1 MGARTGSQFLAGLQR
16 TKREIWVDGERI
28 ADVTTHPKLRGGAE
42 SLAAMFD
49 RQHAHATECLFIDP
63 DSGEDTNISHM
74 IPRSKDDLWRRHAGL
89 TRMSE
94 GSMGIMGR
102 TPDYMNMKFAAF
114 ASAPRVWAGADGR
127 NERGA
132 RNVVDFQRHISR
144 FDVSLTHT
152 IIQPTIDKR
161 TDNHFTDNN
170 VSVHKV
176 GETAD
181 GIVVRGARV
190 LATLAPYADEQ
201 TVYPSQP
208 LPPEAT
214 EYALSFAVPLD
225 TPGLKFLCRDSA
237 SAPGADPFDK
247 PLSSRFDEQDAFC
260 VFDDVLVPWDRV
272 FIDGDVQI
280 YNSMRETGY
289 AISMTTHTTIRA
301 LTKLEFAYGLA
312 TRMAELI
319 GDYSPATT
327 EMLGE
332 LACYVRITRNA
343 VELSLEQAWE
353 REDGVWF
360 PNGAAIEPM
369 RAMLAGWMP
378 RVAEIITLIGSH
390 NLLTTPSRAQLDD
403 PSLRPLIDEMLHGA
417 NGAPADE
424 RAAVFRM
431 AWDFVGS
438 ALAGRGFL
446 YERFYLTSA
455 SRNKQMLH
463 TRFFDRTRSQ
473 ALLNDML
480 SRSKA
485 ECSRAALSSP
495 YRA

>member
-1 MGARTGSQFLAGLQR
+1 MGARTGAQFLEGLR
-16 TKREIWVDGERI
+16 KTRREIWVDGEKI
-28 ADVTTHPKLRGGAE
+28 ADVTQHPKLRGGAE
-42 SLAAMFD
+42 SIAAIYD
-49 RQHAHATECLFIDP
+49 RQHEYAGECLYAAP
-63 DSGEDTNISHM
+63 PSGELTNVSHM
-74 IPRSKDDLWRRHAGL
+74 IPQSKDDLRRRHAGL
-89 TRMSE
+89 VRLSE

-114 ASAPRVWAGADGR
+114 ASAPKVWAGADGR

-132 RNVVDFQRHISR
+132 RNIVAFQRTLAHGDI
-144 FDVSLTHT
+144 SLTHT

-161 TDNHFTDNN
+161 TDSKVVGTKAM
-170 VSVHKV
+170 VRKV

-181 GIVVRGARV
+181 GIIVRGAKV

-201 TVYPSQP
+201 AVYPGQP
-208 LPPEAT
+208 LPAEAK
-214 EYALSFAVPLD
+214 EFALAFAIPLD
-225 TPGLKFLCRDSA
+225 TPGLKFLCRDSVA
-237 SAPGADPFDK
+237 APGADPFDK

-260 VFDDVLVPWDRV
+260 IFDDVLVPWDRV
-272 FIDGDVQI
+272 FIDGDVPI
-280 YNSMRETGY
+280 YNSLRETGY
-289 AISMTTHTTIRA
+289 AISMTTQSTIRA

-312 TRMAELI
+312 MRMAELI

-332 LACYVRITRNA
+332 LASYVGLTSNA

-353 REDGVWF
+353 RGDGVWF
-360 PNGAAIEPM
+360 PNGAALEPM
-369 RAMLAGWMP
+369 RSILPVWMP

-390 NLLTTPSRAQLDD
+390 NLLTTPSRAELAD
-403 PSLRPLIDEMLHGA
+403 PKLRPLLDEMLHGA
-417 NGAPADE
+417 DGATADE
-424 RAAVFRM
+424 RAQVFRL

-438 ALAGRGFL
+438 ALGGRGFL

-473 ALLNDML
+473 ALLKDML
-480 SRSKA
+480 SRA
-485 ECSRAALSSP
+485 R
-495 YRA
+495 R

>member
-1 MGARTGSQFLAGLQR
+1 MGARTGAQFLEGLRR
-16 TKREIWVDGERI
+16 TRREIWVDGERI
-28 ADVTTHPKLRGGAE
+28 EDVTSHPKLRGGAS

-49 RQHAHATECLFIDP
+49 RQHAHAADCLYSDP
-63 DSGEDTNISHM
+63 ASGQPTNVSHM
-74 IPRSKDDLWRRHAGL
+74 MPRSGSELRQRHAGL
-89 TRMSE
+89 VRLSE

-127 NERGA
+127 NAQGA
-132 RNVVDFQRHISR
+132 ENLVRFQRHLAEADI
-144 FDVSLTHT
+144 SLTHT
-152 IIQPTIDKR
+152 IIQPTTDKR
-161 TDNHFTDNN
+161 TDSRILGNKVTIR
-170 VSVHKV
+170 KV

-181 GIVVRGARV
+181 GIIVRGARV

-201 TVYPSQP
+201 TVYPGQP
-208 LPPEAT
+208 IPPGAT
-214 EYALSFAVPLD
+214 EYALAFAIPLD

-237 SAPGADPFDK
+237 SSPGADPFDK

-260 VFDDVLVPWDRV
+260 IFDDVLVPRDRI
-272 FIDGDVQI
+272 FIDGDVEI

-289 AISMTTHTTIRA
+289 AISMVTQSTIRA

-319 GDYSPATT
+319 GDHSPTTT

-332 LACYVRITRNA
+332 LACYVRMTANA
-343 VELSLEQAWE
+343 LELSLEQAAE
-353 REDGVWF
+353 RADGIWF
-360 PNGAAIEPM
+360 PNGATLEPM
-369 RAMLAGWMP
+369 RAMLPVWMP

-403 PSLRPLIDEMLHGA
+403 AGLRPLIDEMLGGA
-417 NGAPADE
+417 DGVPADE
-424 RAAVFRM
+424 RAAVFRL

-438 ALAGRGFL
+438 SLAGRGFL

-455 SRNKQMLH
+455 TRNKQMMQ
-463 TRFFDRTRSQ
+463 RFFDRSRSR
-473 ALLNDML
+473 ALLDDML
-480 SRSKA
+480 SR
-485 ECSRAALSSP
+485 AAAGS
-495 YRA
+495 A

>member
-1 MGARTGSQFLAGLQR
+1 MGARTGAEFLDGLR
-16 TKREIWVDGERI
+16 KTRREIWVDGEKV
-28 ADVTTHPKLRGGAE
+28 ADVTAHPKLRGGAE
-42 SLAAMFD
+42 SIAAIYD
-49 RQHAHATECLFIDP
+49 RQHDYAGECLYAAP
-63 DSGEDTNISHM
+63 PSGELTNVSHM
-74 IPRSKDDLWRRHAGL
+74 IPRSKDELRRRHTGL
-89 TRMSE
+89 VRLSE

-114 ASAPRVWAGADGR
+114 ASAPKVWAGADGR

-132 RNVVDFQRHISR
+132 RNIVAFQQYLAHG
-144 FDVSLTHT
+144 DVSLTHT

-161 TDNHFTDNN
+161 TDSRVVGTKAM
-170 VSVHKV
+170 VRKV

-181 GIVVRGARV
+181 GIIVRGAKV

-201 TVYPSQP
+201 AVYPGQP
-208 LPPEAT
+208 LPADAKEF
-214 EYALSFAVPLD
+214 ALAFAIPLD

-237 SAPGADPFDK
+237 AAPGADPFDK

-260 VFDDVLVPWDRV
+260 IFDDVLVPWERV
-272 FIDGDVQI
+272 FIDGDVPI

-289 AISMTTHTTIRA
+289 AISMTTQSTIRA

-332 LACYVRITRNA
+332 LAAYARLTANA
-343 VELSLEQAWE
+343 VELSLEQAAE
-353 REDGVWF
+353 RSDGVWF
-360 PNGAAIEPM
+360 GNGAALEPM
-369 RAMLAGWMP
+369 RSILPMWMP

-390 NLLTTPSRAQLDD
+390 NLLTTPSRAELDD
-403 PSLRPLIDEMLHGA
+403 PTLRPLLDEMLHGA
-417 NGAPADE
+417 DGATADE
-424 RAAVFRM
+424 RAQVFRL

-438 ALAGRGFL
+438 ALGGRGFL

-473 ALLNDML
+473 ALLKDML
-480 SRSKA
+480 SRGR
-485 ECSRAALSSP
+485 RAD
-495 YRA
+495 

>member
-1 MGARTGSQFLAGLQR
+1 MGARTGSQFLEGLRR

-28 ADVTTHPKLRGGAE
+28 EDVTAHPRLRGGAE
-42 SLAAMFD
+42 SLAAFFD
-49 RQHAHATECLFIDP
+49 RQHAYAAECLYADP
-63 DSGEDTNISHM
+63 ETGEPTNVSHM
-74 IPRSKDDLWRRHAGL
+74 IPRSREALWQRHAGL
-89 TRMSE
+89 VRLSE

-114 ASAPRVWAGADGR
+114 ASAPCVWAGADKR

-132 RNVVDFQRHISR
+132 RNIVNFQRHLSR
-144 FDVSLTHT
+144 ADISLTHT
-152 IIQPTIDKR
+152 IIQPTVDKR
-161 TDNHFTDNN
+161 TDSRVVGNKVT
-170 VSVHKV
+170 VRKV

-208 LPPEAT
+208 LPPEAK
-214 EYALSFAVPLD
+214 EYAIAFAIPLD

-237 SAPGADPFDK
+237 SAPDADPFDK

-260 VFDDVLVPWDRV
+260 IFDDMLVPWDRV
-272 FIDGDVQI
+272 FIDGDVPI
-280 YNSMRETGY
+280 YNAMRETGY
-289 AISMTTHTTIRA
+289 AINMTTQSTIRA

-319 GDYSPATT
+319 GDYSPTTT

-332 LACYVRITRNA
+332 LACYVRLTANA
-343 VELSLEQAWE
+343 VELSLEQARE

-360 PNGAAIEPM
+360 PNGAALEPM
-369 RAMLAGWMP
+369 RAMLPVWMP

-403 PSLRPLIDEMLHGA
+403 PGLRPLIDEMLHGA
-417 NGAPADE
+417 DDAPADE

-438 ALAGRGFL
+438 SLGGRGFL

-455 SRNKQMLH
+455 ARNKQMLH
-463 TRFFDRTRSQ
+463 SRFFDRTRSQ
-473 ALLNDML
+473 ALLKDML
-480 SRSKA
+480 SRGRS
-485 ECSRAALSSP
+485 
-495 YRA
+495 

>member
-1 MGARTGSQFLAGLQR
+1 MGARTGSQFLDGLR
-16 TKREIWVDGERI
+16 KTKREIWVDGERVG
-28 ADVTTHPKLRGGAE
+28 DVTSHPKLRGGAE
-42 SLAAMFD
+42 SLAAIFD
-49 RQHAHATECLFIDP
+49 RQHAYAAECLFTHP
-63 DSGEDTNISHM
+63 ETGQRTNVSHM
-74 IPRSKDDLWRRHAGL
+74 IPRSRDELQHRHAGL
-89 TRMSE
+89 VRLSE

-132 RNVVDFQRHISR
+132 QNLANFQRYLADADI
-144 FDVSLTHT
+144 SLTHT
-152 IIQPTIDKR
+152 IIQPTTDKR
-161 TDNHFTDNN
+161 TDAQILGNKVT
-170 VSVHKV
+170 VRKV
-176 GETAD
+176 GETRD

-190 LATLAPYADEQ
+190 LATLAPFADEQ
-201 TVYPSQP
+201 TVYPGQP
-208 LPPEAT
+208 IPAGAAQ
-214 EYALSFAVPLD
+214 YALAFAIPLD

-247 PLSSRFDEQDAFC
+247 PLSARFDEQDAFC
-260 VFDDVLVPWDRV
+260 IFDDVLVPWDRV
-272 FIDGDVQI
+272 FIDGDVAI

-289 AISMTTHTTIRA
+289 ATSMTTQSTIRA

-332 LACYVRITRNA
+332 MACYVRMTANA
-343 VELSLEQAWE
+343 LELSLEQASE
-353 REDGVWF
+353 RADGVWF
-360 PNGAAIEPM
+360 PNGAVLEPM
-369 RAMLAGWMP
+369 RAMLAVWMP

-403 PSLRPLIDEMLHGA
+403 PELRPLIDEMLHGA
-417 NGAPADE
+417 DGASADE
-424 RAAVFRM
+424 RAAVFRL

-438 ALAGRGFL
+438 SLGGRGFL

-455 SRNKQMLH
+455 ARNKQMLH
-463 TRFFDRTRSQ
+463 SRFFDRTRSR
-473 ALLNDML
+473 LLLDDML

-485 ECSRAALSSP
+485 R
-495 YRA
+495 

>member
-1 MGARTGSQFLAGLQR
+1 MGVRTGSQFLEGLR
-16 TKREIWVDGERI
+16 KTKREIWVDGEKI
-28 ADVTTHPKLRGGAE
+28 EDVTAHPKLRGGAE
-42 SLAAMFD
+42 SLAAIFD
-49 RQHAHATECLFIDP
+49 RQHDYASECQFTHP
-63 DSGEDTNISHM
+63 QNGQPTNVSHM
-74 IPRSKDDLWRRHAGL
+74 VPRSREELRHRHAGL
-89 TRMSE
+89 VRLSE

-127 NERGA
+127 NARGA
-132 RNVVDFQRHISR
+132 ENLVTFQRR
-144 FDVSLTHT
+144 LGEADLSLTHT
-152 IIQPTIDKR
+152 IIQPTVDKR
-161 TDNHFTDNN
+161 TDAQILGNKVT
-170 VSVHKV
+170 VRKV
-176 GETAD
+176 GETSE

-201 TVYPSQP
+201 TAYPGQP
-208 LPPEAT
+208 IPAGAT
-214 EYALSFAVPLD
+214 EYAIAFAVPLD

-260 VFDDVLVPWDRV
+260 IFDDVLVPWDRV
-272 FIDGDVQI
+272 FIDGDVEI
-280 YNSMRETGY
+280 YNSMRQTGY
-289 AISMTTHTTIRA
+289 AISMTTQSTIRA

-319 GDYSPATT
+319 GDHSPATT

-332 LACYVRITRNA
+332 IACYVRLTA
-343 VELSLEQAWE
+343 KALELSLEQASA

-369 RAMLAGWMP
+369 RSMLAVWMP

-390 NLLTTPSRAQLDD
+390 NLLTTPSRAELDD
-403 PSLRPLIDEMLHGA
+403 PKLRPLIDEMLHGA
-417 NGAPADE
+417 DGATADE

-431 AWDFVGS
+431 AWDLVGS
-438 ALAGRGFL
+438 SLGGRGFL

-455 SRNKQMLH
+455 ARNKQMLH
-463 TRFFDRTRSQ
+463 QRFFDRTRSR
-473 ALLNDML
+473 ALLDDML
-480 SRSKA
+480 SRSG
-485 ECSRAALSSP
+485 RP
-495 YRA
+495 

>member
-1 MGARTGSQFLAGLQR
+1 MGARTGAQFLEGLRR
-16 TKREIWVDGERI
+16 TKREIWVDGEKI
-28 ADVTTHPKLRGGAE
+28 EDVTTHPKLRGAAQ
-42 SLAAMFD
+42 SLAAIFD
-49 RQHAHATECLFIDP
+49 RQHKYATECLFAHP
-63 DSGEDTNISHM
+63 DTGEPTNVSHM
-74 IPRSKDDLWRRHAGL
+74 IPRSKDDLWRRHAGIVRL
-89 TRMSE
+89 SE

-114 ASAPRVWAGADGR
+114 ASAPRIWAGSDGR

-132 RNVVDFQRHISR
+132 HNIVNFQKRLARSDI
-144 FDVSLTHT
+144 SLTHT

-161 TDNHFTDNN
+161 TDSRIVGNKVT
-170 VSVHKV
+170 VRKV

-181 GIVVRGARV
+181 GIIVRGARV

-208 LPPEAT
+208 LPSEAR
-214 EYALSFAVPLD
+214 EYAVAFAVPLD
-225 TPGLKFLCRDSA
+225 APGLKFLCRDSA
-237 SAPGADPFDK
+237 SSPDADPFDK

-260 VFDDVLVPWDRV
+260 IFDDVLVPWDRI
-272 FIDGDVQI
+272 FINGDVQV

-289 AISMTTHTTIRA
+289 AISMTTQSTIRA

-319 GDYSPATT
+319 GDYSPTTT

-332 LACYVRITRNA
+332 LACYVRMTANA
-343 VELSLEQAWE
+343 LELSLEKAWE

-360 PNGAAIEPM
+360 PNGAVLEPM
-369 RAMLAGWMP
+369 RGMLAVWMP

-390 NLLTTPSRAQLDD
+390 NLLTTPTRTQLEDLQ
-403 PSLRPLIDEMLHGA
+403 LRPLIDEMLHGA
-417 NGAPADE
+417 DGATADE
-424 RAAVFRM
+424 RAAVFRI

-438 ALAGRGFL
+438 SLGGRGFL

-463 TRFFDRTRSQ
+463 SRFFDRTRCM

-480 SRSKA
+480 SQSRRSV
-485 ECSRAALSSP
+485 RH
-495 YRA
+495 

>member
-1 MGARTGSQFLAGLQR
+1 MGARTGSQFLDALR
-16 TKREIWVDGERI
+16 KTKREIWVDGERI
-28 ADVTTHPKLRGGAE
+28 DDVTAHPKLRGGAE
-42 SLAAMFD
+42 SLAALFD
-49 RQHAHATECLFIDP
+49 RQHAYAADCLFTHPQSGHAT
-63 DSGEDTNISHM
+63 NVSHM
-74 IPRSKDDLWRRHAGL
+74 IPRSKDELWHRHAGL
-89 TRMSE
+89 VRLSE
-94 GSMGIMGR
+94 VSMGIMGR

-114 ASAPRVWAGADGR
+114 ASAPQVWAGVDGR

-132 RNVVDFQRHISR
+132 RNIVAFQRGMA
-144 FDVSLTHT
+144 DADLSLTHT
-152 IIQPTIDKR
+152 IIQPTVDKR
-161 TDNHFTDNN
+161 TDGRILGNKVTIR
-170 VSVHKV
+170 KV

-201 TVYPSQP
+201 TVYPALP
-208 LPPEAT
+208 LPRGAN
-214 EYALSFAVPLD
+214 EYALAFAIPLD

-260 VFDDVLVPWDRV
+260 IFDDVVVPWDRI
-272 FIDGDVQI
+272 FIDGDVEI
-280 YNSMRETGY
+280 YNSMRQTNY
-289 AISMTTHTTIRA
+289 AVNMTTQSTVRA

-319 GDYSPATT
+319 GDHSPATT

-332 LACYVRITRNA
+332 IACYVRMTANA

-353 REDGVWF
+353 RGDGVWF
-360 PNGAAIEPM
+360 PNGAALEPM

-403 PSLRPLIDEMLHGA
+403 PSLRPLIDELLSGA
-417 NGAPADE
+417 DDASADE
-424 RAAVFRM
+424 RAAVFRL

-438 ALAGRGFL
+438 SLAGRGFL

-455 SRNKQMLH
+455 ARNKQMLH
-463 TRFFDRTRSQ
+463 LRDFDRTRSQ
-473 ALLNDML
+473 ALLKDML
-480 SRSKA
+480 SRG
-485 ECSRAALSSP
+485 RGPL
-495 YRA
+495 RTH